1 MPGFYN
7 TFTSGVFRHKTGPIQ
22 VEPKYFE
29 RFNQRKEA
37 QPLKGKGFAETLAG
51 ALGDVNDMQMN
62 AYNLTQKFI
71 TEPGSVDVHDLTLG
85 MAKANLSLSITK
97 AIFDRAL
104 RAYSE
109 IINIR

>member
-29 RFNQRKEA
+29 RFDRQKA
-37 QPLKGKGFAETLAG
+37 GQVKGKGFAETLAG

-104 RAYSE
+104 RAYNE